1 MAEARDDSTSSSSSV
16 AAAGD
21 SAPGHYQ
28 LSLLSVSGNSC
39 ADCEWLYN
47 EHFSYFSLSCFAFC
61 FKLLT
66 RSLKSYKTHISDF

>member
-28 LSLLSVSGNSC
+28 LSLLSVSDNSF

-47 EHFSYFSLSCFAFC
+47 EHFGCFQFHYLALHFAPNLLIGSWYLS
-61 FKLLT
+61 K
-66 RSLKSYKTHISDF
+66 KT